1 MFYPV
6 SFFTFFCI
14 FSVVLLGAS
23 GVGGCVWQV
32 VFSFFFLSRRSGGGD
47 FSNIFFLGKNKKK
60 CFCEIYPTQKKS
72 IIFFFSPKLI
82 KSKLTR

>member
-32 VFSFFFLSRRSGGGD
+32 VFSFFFLSLVDQAAATS
-47 FSNIFFLGKNKKK
+47 L
-60 CFCEIYPTQKKS
+60 IY
-72 IIFFFSPKLI
+72 FFSEKI
-82 KSKLTR
+82 KKNVFAKFTRRKKNL